1 MNAHVKLDTIEEA
14 ITAIAAGEIIVV
26 VDDEDREN
34 EGDFI
39 VASQMVTPEVINFLS
54 KYGRGLICTAI
65 TGERARDL
73 KLPQMVHNNTARLRT
88 NFTVSVDA
96 RDGVTTGISAADRS
110 LTIGLIADPE
120 TKAAS
125 FDRPGH
131 IFPLEAQDGGV
142 LTRCG
147 HTEAAV
153 DLARL
158 ANLEPTGILC
168 EIMDDDGTM
177 ARLPRLREIADEFGL
192 KLVSIAD
199 LIAYRRLNER
209 LVERAV
215 EVPMPLRAGDF
226 HLVAYSTTIDDR
238 QHVALIKG
246 DITPETSVLVRVH
259 SECMTGDLFHSQRC
273 DCGDQLEAALEQIER
288 AGCGVLLYMRQE
300 GRGIGLINKLKA
312 YRLQDEGA
320 DTVEANEKLGFGADL
335 REYGIGAQILR
346 DLGVRRMKLMTNN
359 PRKLVGLEGYGL
371 ELEGREPLEIK
382 PNSRN
387 LKYLQTKKDRMGH
400 LLEHLDERELEN
412 RE

>member
-1 MNAHVKLDTIEEA
+1 
-14 ITAIAAGEIIVV
+14 
-26 VDDEDREN
+26 
-34 EGDFI
+34 
-39 VASQMVTPEVINFLS
+39 
-54 KYGRGLICTAI
+54 
-65 TGERARDL
+65 
-73 KLPQMVHNNTARLRT
+73 
-88 NFTVSVDA
+88 
-96 RDGVTTGISAADRS
+96 
-110 LTIGLIADPE
+110 
-120 TKAAS
+120 
-125 FDRPGH
+125 
-131 IFPLEAQDGGV
+131 
-142 LTRCG
+142 
-147 HTEAAV
+147 
-153 DLARL
+153 
-158 ANLEPTGILC
+158 
-168 EIMDDDGTM
+168 M

-412 RE
+412 REYGGSTWGRHFLVTLMLATKRSPSSEAVSTTSW